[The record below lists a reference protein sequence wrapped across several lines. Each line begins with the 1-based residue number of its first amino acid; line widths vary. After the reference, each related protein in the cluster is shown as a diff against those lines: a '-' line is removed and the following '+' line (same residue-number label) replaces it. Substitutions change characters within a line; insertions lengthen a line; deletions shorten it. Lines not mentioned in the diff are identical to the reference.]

1 MKDKGTF
8 VHRMDFYKTSDNS
21 LNTFSMSKYEM
32 VSVSKGYIFVHIPDV
47 LKSFKCPNGK
57 EQYDKSS

>member
-8 VHRMDFYKTSDNS
+8 VHRMGFYKTSDYS

-47 LKSFKCPNGK
+47 LESFKGANGK
-57 EQYDKSS
+57 E